1 VPDLADGPVLLVA
14 GEKITA
20 SHRARDA
27 YVYVRQSTLLQV
39 QVHTESLARQYD
51 LRQRAVG
58 LGWPA
63 HQVVVIDED
72 LGRSGAS
79 TAGRAG
85 FSELVADVG
94 LGKAGIILALE
105 VSRLARSNADW
116 YQLLD
121 LCALTDTLIADTDG
135 IYHPGS
141 YNDRLI
147 LGLKGTMSEAELH
160 LIRSRL
166 TEGLRH
172 KAARGELRQNLP
184 VGLDYGA
191 DGTVIITPDE
201 AVREAIATVYRRFA
215 ELGSAR
221 QVLLSLRG
229 DGLLLPRRANGSVA
243 GRITWAQA
251 SYPAVHDFLT
261 NPAYAGAFV
270 FGRTRAWKRV
280 DASGK
285 ILSGVRELPREQWA
299 VLITD
304 HHPGYISWETYEA
317 STAKLRAN
325 WRPPRGHGGGAP
337 REGTAL
343 LQGLLRC
350 GKCGRIMQTGYSG
363 AKGNSPR
370 YVCARAQQLYAAEHG
385 CCSIGGGRL
394 EKAILAELFKV
405 LEPAALEATAKALAE
420 TDDYYQRNLAAFELA
435 VERARYEAGRAR
447 RQYDQVE
454 PENRLVARTLERA
467 WEGKLAAVRQAEN
480 DLRAQQARRPV
491 SLTSQELAWI
501 TTAGADIAAVFHAPT
516 TTIPDRKQL
525 LRAVIS
531 EVVLTVHADTRIA
544 DLKVI
549 WQGGAVTVLA
559 MPMNKAGGRLTKVT
573 SEDTIDLVRKLAAS
587 YDDKTIAAILGK
599 QRRRTATGLPWTRAR
614 VAILRAQHHIP
625 ACQHKPG
632 NVTPGGEDVL
642 VVTITRA
649 EKILGVSRVTLYRW
663 LHDGFITGEQMTPGA
678 PWQIRID
685 RALRDKIRPEP
696 PDGWLTLDEAATT
709 LGIARQTVL
718 HKVQRG
724 ELQAV
729 HVNRGRRKGL
739 RIQVRREQDGLFDT
753 TDKQKGAVLTMAD
766 GPEYQSAVRA
776 VEEAEAGQLVP

>member
-1 VPDLADGPVLLVA
+1 MRPLVPPGGRLLVPDLDGGPALLIW
-14 GEKITA
+14 GERITA

-51 LRQRAVG
+51 LRQRAAG

-72 LGRSGAS
+72 LGRSGA
-79 TAGRAG
+79 TAAGRPG

-121 LCALTDTLIADTDG
+121 LCALTDTLIADADG

-172 KAARGELRQNLP
+172 KAARGELRQGLP
-184 VGLDYGA
+184 VGLDY
-191 DGTVIITPDE
+191 DQDNRVIITPDE
-201 AVREAIATVYRRFA
+201 AVREAIAVVYRRFA

-221 QVLLSLRG
+221 QVLLSLRE
-229 DGLLLPRRANGSVA
+229 DGLLLPRRQTGSR
-243 GRITWAQA
+243 RISWAQA
-251 SYPAVHDFLT
+251 SYPAVHDFLS

-270 FGRTRAWKRV
+270 FGRTRTEKRI
-280 DASGK
+280 DAAGRL
-285 ILSGVRELPREQWA
+285 ITRTRLLPRDQWA
-299 VLITD
+299 VLIPD
-304 HHPGYISWETYEA
+304 HHRGFISWETYEA
-317 STAKLRAN
+317 NTAALRAN

-363 AKGNSPR
+363 PKGNSPR
-370 YVCARAQQLYAAEHG
+370 YVCARAKQLYAAEHA
-385 CCSIGGGRL
+385 CQSIGGVKL
-394 EKAILAELFKV
+394 EQAILAELFKV
-405 LEPAALEATAKALAE
+405 LEPAGLEATARALDE
-420 TDDYYQRNLAAFELA
+420 TEDQYRRNLAAFELA
-435 VERARYEAGRAR
+435 VERARYEAARAR
-447 RQYDQVE
+447 RQYDAVE

-467 WEGKLAAVRQAEN
+467 WEDTLAAARQAEN

-491 SLTSQELAWI
+491 SLTSEELGWI
-501 TTAGADIAAVFHAPT
+501 TRAGADIAAVFHAPS
-516 TTIPDRKQL
+516 TTIPERKQL

-531 EVVLTVHADTRIA
+531 EVVVTVHADTRIA
-544 DLKVI
+544 DLKII
-549 WQGGAVTVLA
+549 WQGGAGTDLA
-559 MPMNKAGGRLTKVT
+559 MPMNKTGGRLANIT
-573 SEDTIDLVRKLAAS
+573 SEDVIDLVRRLAAR
-587 YDDKTIAAILGK
+587 YDDKTIAAILGR
-599 QRRRTATGLPWTRAR
+599 QHRRTATGLPWTRAR
-614 VAILRAQHHIP
+614 VAILRAQHRIP
-625 ACQHKPG
+625 ACRPGPG
-632 NVTPGGEDVL
+632 NVTPGGQDVL
-642 VVTITRA
+642 VVPICKA
-649 EKILGVSRVTLYRW
+649 EKILGVSRHTLYRW
-663 LHDGFITGEQMTPGA
+663 LREGFITGEQLTPGA
-678 PWQIRID
+678 PWHIRID
-685 RALRDKIRPEP
+685 HALRDKIRPEV
-696 PDGWLTLDEAATT
+696 PDGWLPLDQAAQA

-729 HVNRGRRKGL
+729 HVNQGRAKACASRSNTTTLDYSTHPIKRKA
-739 RIQVRREQDGLFDT
+739 QC
-753 TDKQKGAVLTMAD
+753 
-766 GPEYQSAVRA
+766 
-776 VEEAEAGQLVP
+776 